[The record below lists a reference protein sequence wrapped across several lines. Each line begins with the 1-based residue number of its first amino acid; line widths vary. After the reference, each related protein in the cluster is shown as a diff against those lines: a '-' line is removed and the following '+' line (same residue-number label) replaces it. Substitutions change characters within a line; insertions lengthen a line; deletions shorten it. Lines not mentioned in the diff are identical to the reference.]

1 MQSEKTTPLHSEASR
16 GDTREFDEAYNEYTQ
31 NVYSLMASTSLQ
43 QPLVAAY
50 GEYCRVLQSAINDE
64 DVQRQAAD
72 AYGKYLQVLQQ
83 ALTQPSIQQGT
94 AEAFRRYLAATRQ
107 AWSTVDVDTLD
118 PLLLVGIAQ
127 SMMFAAVVAAGN
139 VTAIWTSPA
148 TSPPASEAS
157 T

>member
-1 MQSEKTTPLHSEASR
+1 MQSGKTTPLHSDTSR
-16 GDTREFDEAYNEYTQ
+16 SDTREFDEAYREYTQ
-31 NVYSLMASTSLQ
+31 TVYSLIASTPQQ

-50 GEYCRVLQSAINDE
+50 GDYWRVLQSAINDE
-64 DVQRQAAD
+64 DVERQAAE

-94 AEAFRRYLAATRQ
+94 TEAFRQYLAAMRQ
-107 AWSTVDVDTLD
+107 AWGTLEVDTLD

-127 SMMFAAVVAAGN
+127 SMMFAAVVAAAN
-139 VTAIWTSPA
+139 VTALWTSPA
-148 TSPPASEAS
+148 TSPPAAEAS